1 MSVIPAATVKVQT
14 MADDTLRIVLDIEP
28 RDAQTA
34 FMLFGQRG
42 TPVALA
48 ALKVGTPTLEQDEK
62 PKGGPLARWA
72 AMRGQDPAY
81 QEWLEAYS
89 PEAVEQRIKTVCG
102 VKSRAELD
110 NDELA
115 ASVFKAKFID
125 PWRMYCQQNGIGG
138 SQE

>member
-48 ALKVGTPTLEQDEK
+48 ALKVGTPTHEPEEK
-62 PKGGPLARWA
+62 PKG
-72 AMRGQDPAY
+72 GQDPAY

-110 NDELA
+110 NDERA

>member
-1 MSVIPAATVKVQT
+1 MSVIPFSSVRYSS
-14 MADDTLRIVLDIEP
+14 MADGTFRLTVDVEP
-28 RDAQTA
+28 RHADLA
-34 FMLFGQRG
+34 FKLFKMPG
-42 TPVALA
+42 TPGAIA
-48 ALKVGTPTLEQDEK
+48 ALKVGTPTHEPEEK

-110 NDELA
+110 NDERA
-115 ASVFKAKFID
+115 AGVFKAKFID
-125 PWRMYCQQNGIGG
+125 PWRMHCQQNGIGG